1 MGRARAEQQLQTLA
15 VNRDLLQ
22 DLLKDVAL
30 DDLLR
35 PEAIQAVREQLQH
48 TAPTAMARSAEE
60 LAVLLQQ
67 MGDLSS
73 SEVAQRASVDP
84 AGWIARLTG
93 EGRVIGLEI
102 PVLVAG
108 SGRHS
113 HETRWIPAEYADDYI
128 RAFGLHPEGDVS
140 SDDATVDMARSSI
153 LQRFLA
159 QAGPVTLEGILARYA
174 FPREWLE
181 SELDALIE
189 ARELVHGRFTPR
201 QEAGDGAG
209 AEFVDR
215 RALEQ
220 IHRRTMSILRSEVQ
234 PVSFATYADF
244 LARWQH
250 IHPAE
255 RLGGESALTVALQ
268 QLRAAPIVGRIWE
281 RDVFLSGQTPTDLRT
296 SISSVRVASSCGW
309 DLAALIRD
317 GAVCGSC
324 FEEKGTPTSKE
335 RLRI

>member
-1 MGRARAEQQLQTLA
+1 MS
-15 VNRDLLQ
+15 
-22 DLLKDVAL
+22 DVAII
-30 DDLLR
+30 D
-35 PEAIQAVREQLQH
+35 V
-48 TAPTAMARSAEE
+48 AR
-60 LAVLLQQ
+60 
-67 MGDLSS
+67 
-73 SEVAQRASVDP
+73 R
-84 AGWIARLTG
+84 
-93 EGRVIGLEI
+93 
-102 PVLVAG
+102 
-108 SGRHS
+108 
-113 HETRWIPAEYADDYI
+113 
-128 RAFGLHPEGDVS
+128 
-140 SDDATVDMARSSI
+140 SI

-268 QLRAAPIVGRIWE
+268 QLRAAPVVGRIWE
-281 RDVFLSGQTPTDLRT
+281 RDVLPLRLDAYRPEDLDLLCQGGELVWVGSGGADPRRSRVRFLFRGEGHTYLEGAAEDLGD
-296 SISSVRVASSCGW
+296 IGEAPAG
-309 DLAALIRD
+309 
-317 GAVCGSC
+317 
-324 FEEKGTPTSKE
+324 
-335 RLRI
+335 RLRIPAFGRCRVLQRSHRRA